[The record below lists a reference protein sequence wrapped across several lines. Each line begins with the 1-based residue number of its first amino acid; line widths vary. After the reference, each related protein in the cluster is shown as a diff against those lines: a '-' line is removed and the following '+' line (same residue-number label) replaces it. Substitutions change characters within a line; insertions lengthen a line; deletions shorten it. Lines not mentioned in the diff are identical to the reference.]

1 MKSKDFTLIIL
12 VVLLSSIFSIVV
24 TSIFI
29 STPKNRQEKVEV
41 VGKITTDFP
50 EVDKKFFNE
59 NSIDPTLLI
68 VVTPNNNPKPFQQ
81 SNR

>member
-1 MKSKDFTLIIL
+1 MKQKDLTLIIA
-12 VVLLSSIFSIVV
+12 VIITSAIFSLII
-24 TSIFI
+24 SNIFI

-41 VGKITTDFP
+41 TGKITTDFP

-68 VVTPNNNPKPFQQ
+68 QIGSNDNQKPFKQ
-81 SNR
+81 SAH